1 MFAASLRESIVDPML
16 FRREVGRKIILQN
29 KKGYPPQIT
38 LRGARM
44 IAVVLLIVITLV
56 LAYNAYL
63 VWYAK
68 SGRYDFDKRVDAY
81 TKR

>member
-1 MFAASLRESIVDPML
+1 
-16 FRREVGRKIILQN
+16 
-29 KKGYPPQIT
+29 
-38 LRGARM
+38 M

-56 LAYNAYL
+56 LSYNAYV

-68 SGRYDFDKRVDAY
+68 SGRYEFDERVDAY

>member
-1 MFAASLRESIVDPML
+1 
-16 FRREVGRKIILQN
+16 
-29 KKGYPPQIT
+29 
-38 LRGARM
+38 M

-56 LAYNAYL
+56 LSYNAYL

>member
-1 MFAASLRESIVDPML
+1 MISL
-16 FRREVGRKIILQN
+16 Q
-29 KKGYPPQIT
+29 KGLPAHPR

-56 LAYNAYL
+56 LSYNAYL

-68 SGRYDFDKRVDAY
+68 SGRYDFDQRVDAY

>member
-1 MFAASLRESIVDPML
+1 MISL
-16 FRREVGRKIILQN
+16 Q

-56 LAYNAYL
+56 LSYNAYL